1 MSNQFPNMI
10 EQRLGALLDNKQK
23 IFKSMLYSSVG
34 GKYKRGVIFLYLS
47 EVLGAK
53 ISSVLDIACAIEI
66 LHGYSLIHD
75 DLPALDNAELRR
87 GKASCHKAFGEA
99 TAILAGDGL
108 LTYAFEVI
116 ANAEILPSAT
126 RLELIRVL
134 SNAAGPKGMVEGQ
147 KLDIDSQNNIID
159 LEQLQIIHKL
169 KTGKLFEF
177 CFKAPAI
184 ILNFSPV
191 MIDKLS
197 YLGEVYGLIY
207 QINDDIVDYEQDEI
221 ETGKDKNKDQILNKQ
236 NYVSFYG
243 LERTKILL
251 AESKNE
257 FFSLIKE
264 ISSESVEKIS
274 EIFF

>member
-1 MSNQFPNMI
+1 MI

-126 RLELIRVL
+126 SR
-134 SNAAGPKGMVEGQ
+134 P
-147 KLDIDSQNNIID
+147 
-159 LEQLQIIHKL
+159 
-169 KTGKLFEF
+169 
-177 CFKAPAI
+177 
-184 ILNFSPV
+184 
-191 MIDKLS
+191 
-197 YLGEVYGLIY
+197 
-207 QINDDIVDYEQDEI
+207 
-221 ETGKDKNKDQILNKQ
+221 
-236 NYVSFYG
+236 
-243 LERTKILL
+243 
-251 AESKNE
+251 
-257 FFSLIKE
+257 
-264 ISSESVEKIS
+264 
-274 EIFF
+274 